1 MRKRVFILSLIFL
14 FTLSTTGMPLI
25 MHYCNTMESL
35 TLWNSIELG
44 NGCKM
49 HSKKIN
55 ETSCCDIENDFN
67 STLVK
72 QKDDCCQDFIVDNS
86 VKDNFVSS
94 KTESIISTELNSIL
108 SFDTNLLTNKFSKTL
123 LIEDRAPPFLS
134 TNKVY
139 LSISVFLI

>member
-1 MRKRVFILSLIFL
+1 MKRRVLILSLIFL

-25 MHYCNTMESL
+25 MHYCNMMESL

-44 NGCKM
+44 DGCQM

-67 STLVK
+67 STIVN
-72 QKDDCCQDFIVDNS
+72 QYDDCCQDFIVDSS

-94 KTESIISTELNSIL
+94 KTELNISQETISIVSIDNDLFEINSEKRTFKTDHSPPLIT
-108 SFDTNLLTNKFSKTL
+108 SNK
-123 LIEDRAPPFLS
+123 I
-134 TNKVY
+134 Y
-139 LSISVFLI
+139 LSISVLLI